1 MLLTSAGIAFGEL
14 FETALA
20 ATKLQRATYES
31 CVVGHAKGFAG
42 SPDSTENIVKSAVT
56 ACAPA
61 RRALSEGLM
70 AAGVSLTK
78 LTSALDALD
87 QQVSQ
92 AAAAA
97 ILEERASH

>member
-1 MLLTSAGIAFGEL
+1 
-14 FETALA
+14 
-20 ATKLQRATYES
+20 
-31 CVVGHAKGFAG
+31 
-42 SPDSTENIVKSAVT
+42 
-56 ACAPA
+56 
-61 RRALSEGLM
+61 M

-92 AAAAA
+92 AAATA